1 MRRLLLP
8 LIMLIVAV
16 ATPSAFAASFDCAK
30 ATTPFEQA
38 ICNTPALS
46 TEDEVMAKAFATATG
61 GLDKPAVQEM
71 RADQREWL
79 GFANRDCT
87 DDAQP
92 LTSGSYISEQTDCLV
107 SLFQSRVKT
116 LEGSRMSGGIR
127 FYVQSKYAALKD
139 TTNSD
144 ADYYWK
150 VATYDAAAPR
160 IDGQDELAKS
170 FNAFVAKKSAEL
182 SPLLGEKP
190 DTTQLDETADTSVE
204 VLVAEV
210 LPVRISLTTSTYYF
224 GHGAAHGNTA
234 LGNIHYL
241 VKQGRELEATDI
253 FKGTEWKK
261 KLLALVKKQL
271 VADMGENLMLDDDS
285 TIADVIT
292 EPDRWTFTDSGLV
305 IQFEQ
310 YEVASYADGAP
321 TVEINWGALDGLL
334 TDDYTTVIYGY

>member
-8 LIMLIVAV
+8 LILLILAV
-16 ATPSAFAASFDCAK
+16 ATPSAFAASFDCTK
-30 ATTPFEQA
+30 AATPFENA

-46 TEDEVMAKAFATATG
+46 TSDEVMAKAFATATG

-79 GFANRDCT
+79 DFANKACT

-92 LTSGSYISEQTDCLV
+92 LTSGSYTSEQTDCLNNV
-107 SLFQSRVKT
+107 FQSRIKT
-116 LEGSRMSGGIR
+116 LEGSRMIGGIR
-127 FYVQSKYAALKD
+127 FYLQSKYAALKD
-139 TTNSD
+139 TSNTD

-150 VATYDAAAPR
+150 VATYDASVPK
-160 IDGQDELAKS
+160 IDGQDDLAKA
-170 FNAFVAKKSAEL
+170 FNAFIAEKSAPL
-182 SPLLGEKP
+182 SPLLGAKP
-190 DTTQLDETADTSVE
+190 DTSQLDETADTSVE
-204 VLVAEV
+204 VLVSEV
-210 LPVRISLTTSTYYF
+210 LPGRISLTTSTYYF
-224 GHGAAHGNTA
+224 GHGAAHGGTA

-241 VKQGRELEATDI
+241 VKQGRELQASDI

-271 VADMGENLMLDDDS
+271 VADMGENLMLDNDS
-285 TIADVIT
+285 IIADPIT
-292 EPDRWTFTDSGLV
+292 QPDRWSFSDNGLV

-321 TVEINWGALDGLL
+321 TVEISWAALDGFL
-334 TDDYTTVIYGY
+334 TDDYSTVLYGY